1 MLVVCDDNVMV
12 TMRPENLAV
21 TTEIRIVHCYPQAC
35 AFVDRYGPDAIA
47 ILHDLITHA
56 THRQDELIVQ
66 AQQKAID
73 ENPDHVFYNLNID
86 AGAMW
91 ARRLIDNMVAAEVPR
106 TTPGLQ
112 AAE

>member
-1 MLVVCDDNVMV
+1 VRNYRLQDQK
-12 TMRPENLAV
+12 L
-21 TTEIRIVHCYPQAC
+21 TTELCEGVHSV
-35 AFVDRYGPDAIA
+35 F
-47 ILHDLITHA
+47 HE
-56 THRQDELIVQ
+56 DELVLE

-91 ARRLIDNMVAAEVPR
+91 ARRLIDKMVAAEVAD